1 MSEATVPDP
10 ATWPGHTGN
19 WNRWPNDLGTL
30 NLVTPEVTL
39 RAIGEVSSGQVVSLS
54 RPVTDRE
61 PIRGNVC
68 FEHTMLNAGAWD
80 LEPDR
85 PESLNSADQ
94 VAYRTHG
101 MVNTHL
107 DALAHVGHDGKG
119 FNGND
124 FGDMVTKEGGVK
136 IAAIGDARA
145 IVTRGVLIDIARMR
159 GVSHLHPGE
168 YVKPEEIESV
178 ADWLEPGDAALI
190 RTGATLEDG
199 LPPTDDSCR
208 HGTWQGLHP
217 ECVEVLG
224 GRDIS
229 VLATDCGGD
238 VFPSPYGH
246 IVRSPV
252 HTLCLTYYGIHLLHN
267 MDLESLGEIC
277 VEQDRH
283 SFLFVVTAL
292 HLERATGSLTSP
304 VAVL

>member
-1 MSEATVPDP
+1 MSAQQADP
-10 ATWPGHTGN
+10 ANWPGHTGN

-30 NLVTPEVTL
+30 NLVTAEVT
-39 RAIGEVSSGQVVSLS
+39 RKGIQAVATGQVVSLS

-68 FEHTMLNAGAWD
+68 FEHTMLSAGAWD

-107 DALAHVGHDGKG
+107 DALAHVGHNGKG
-119 FNGND
+119 FNGIE
-124 FGDMVTKEGGVK
+124 FSDMVTREDGVK
-136 IAAIGDARA
+136 RAAISDARA
-145 IVTRGVLIDIARMR
+145 IVTRGALIDIPRMR
-159 GVSHLHPGE
+159 GVSHLQPGE
-168 YVKPEEIESV
+168 FVKPEEIESV
-178 ADWLEPGDAALI
+178 AHRLEPGDAALI
-190 RTGATLEDG
+190 RTGATLQDG
-199 LPPTDDSCR
+199 LPPTDQSCR

-224 GRDIS
+224 GCDIS
-229 VLATDCGGD
+229 VLATDSSGD

-267 MDLESLGEIC
+267 MNLESLGEIC
-277 VEQDRH
+277 ATQRRFH
-283 SFLFVVTAL
+283 FLFVVTTL

>member
-1 MSEATVPDP
+1 MTQTQPDP
-10 ATWPGHTGN
+10 AAWPGHTGN

-39 RAIGEVSSGQVVSLS
+39 RAIRSVQEGAVFSLS
-54 RPVTDRE
+54 RPVTDKE
-61 PIRGNVC
+61 PIRGNAC

-85 PESLNSADQ
+85 PESLNSADH

-107 DALAHVGHDGKG
+107 DALAHIGHAGKG
-119 FNGND
+119 FNGVD
-124 FGDMVTKEGGVK
+124 FDELVTKQDGVK
-136 IAAIGDARA
+136 RGAIAGARA
-145 IVTRGVLIDIARMR
+145 IVTRGVLIDIPRMR
-159 GVSHLHPGE
+159 GVSHLKPGE
-168 YVKPEEIESV
+168 YVLPDEIECV
-178 ADWLEPGDAALI
+178 MDELEPGDAAVI

-199 LPPTDDSCR
+199 HPPGPEGNR
-208 HGTWQGLHP
+208 HGTWQGVHP
-217 ECVEVLG
+217 ECVEVLAK
-224 GRDIS
+224 RDIS
-229 VLATDCGGD
+229 VLATDSSGD

-267 MDLESLGEIC
+267 MDLESLGEAC
-277 VEQDRH
+277 HDRGRNQ
-283 SFLFVVTAL
+283 FLFVVSSL

-304 VAVL
+304 IAVL

>member
-1 MSEATVPDP
+1 MSEERLPNP

-30 NLVTPEVTL
+30 NLVTPEVT
-39 RAIGEVSSGQVVSLS
+39 RRGIGSVATGQVVPLS

-61 PIRGNVC
+61 PIRGDVC
-68 FEHTMLNAGAWD
+68 FEHTMLSAGAWD

-107 DALAHVGHDGKG
+107 DALAHVGHNGKG
-119 FNGND
+119 FNGID
-124 FGDMVTKEGGVK
+124 FSDLVTKEDGVK
-136 IAAIGDARA
+136 RASISNARA
-145 IVTRGVLIDIARMR
+145 IVTRGVLIDVARRR
-159 GVSHLHPGE
+159 GVPHLHPGE
-168 YVKPEEIESV
+168 FVRPEEIE
-178 ADWLEPGDAALI
+178 AAAAEIEPGDAALI

-224 GRDIS
+224 GLDVS
-229 VLATDCGGD
+229 VLATDSGGD

-252 HTLCLTYYGIHLLHN
+252 HTLCLAYYGIHLLHN
-267 MDLESLGEIC
+267 MDLESLGGLC
-277 VEQDRH
+277 AEQQRQT
-283 SFLFVVTAL
+283 FLFVVTAL
-292 HLERATGSLTSP
+292 HMERATGSLASP